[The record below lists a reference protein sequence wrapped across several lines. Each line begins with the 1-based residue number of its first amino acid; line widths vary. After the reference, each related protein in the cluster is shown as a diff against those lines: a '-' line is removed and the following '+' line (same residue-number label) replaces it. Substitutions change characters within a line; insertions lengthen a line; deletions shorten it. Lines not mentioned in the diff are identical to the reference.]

1 MTLSYVTSFH
11 QVALVRSLQFVS
23 PAANMC
29 RSDVDDKFPPYD
41 VVGVISGSNSQN
53 TMTSAGLLNMFH
65 VPMVA
70 AVATSEQVRVT

>member
-1 MTLSYVTSFH
+1 M
-11 QVALVRSLQFVS
+11 RSIQFVP

-29 RSDVDDKFPPYD
+29 RNDVNDPFPPYD

-53 TMTSAGLLNMFH
+53 TLTSAGLLNMFQ

-70 AVATSEQVRVT
+70 AVATSDEVRESSSS